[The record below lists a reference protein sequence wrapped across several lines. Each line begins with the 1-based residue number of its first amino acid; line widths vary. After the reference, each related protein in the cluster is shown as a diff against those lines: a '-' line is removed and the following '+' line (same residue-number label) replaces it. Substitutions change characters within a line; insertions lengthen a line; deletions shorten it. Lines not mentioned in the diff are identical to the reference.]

1 MVYIPFFV
9 PLNHHEGTVEEAMK
23 TARRE
28 ASMSLGT
35 LIAIGDKISP
45 EKVLECL
52 QVVSEAMPSMGY
64 RAHESYATL
73 LALIIH

>member
-35 LIAIGDKISP
+35 LIAIGDKICCQHC
-45 EKVLECL
+45 KILVCALEFWRKGR
-52 QVVSEAMPSMGY
+52 V
-64 RAHESYATL
+64 RK
-73 LALIIH
+73 

>member
-35 LIAIGDKISP
+35 LIAIGDKICCQSLV
-45 EKVLECL
+45 KYLKLSVLL
-52 QVVSEAMPSMGY
+52 
-64 RAHESYATL
+64 
-73 LALIIH
+73 